1 MIAGKTLYHM
11 NENQQPALC
20 FFVVGLIGLGVI
32 ALVVGGFALVWHLVP
47 DWVPARHAIAYG
59 TGVLMVLLGTG
70 LSFRPSGVVRPNSI
84 CLPFSVGLVE
94 SAWGRC
100 GSRNRSDMAWAR

>member
-32 ALVVGGFALVWHLVP
+32 SLVVGGFVGMATC
-47 DWVPARHAIAYG
+47 
-59 TGVLMVLLGTG
+59 TGLGTG
-70 LSFRPSGVVRPNSI
+70 TSRYRIRDWRADGFARHRIVISSQPGVVRPNSI